1 MLIYINTF
9 GFFLT
14 VANGLTS
21 IFSGSVVFS
30 ILGYMA
36 NQSGKPVLDVVKS
49 DVGLA
54 FIAYPEIVC
63 KLPYSA
69 LLATLFFA
77 MLILL
82 ALGSIFGAFE
92 TVITALCDQW

>member
-1 MLIYINTF
+1 
-9 GFFLT
+9 
-14 VANGLTS
+14 
-21 IFSGSVVFS
+21 
-30 ILGYMA
+30 MA

-49 DVGLA
+49 DIGLA

-77 MLILL
+77 RLILL
-82 ALGSIFGAFE
+82 ALGSNLSDRDYKERTPLQLAAEYGNYLMKF
-92 TVITALCDQW
+92 